1 MTRKYETFTTMSNE
15 KQTVFKVYEPVIAD
29 YKEAAKARN
38 EAFIEALQSKAPLR
52 AQVNTLL
59 RARGQWDD
67 EREEQYNNYSKDLL
81 EKEKQLKMGGIK
93 LAQARKIALDMKET
107 RLKLRE
113 LLADRSTLD
122 NMTAEGQ
129 ADNAHFNA
137 LVTSCLVYNDE
148 KGEEQRYFK
157 SLDDYL
163 ISGAGDIAVQAAQK
177 LAGMLYTMGPN
188 VEKELPE
195 NQFLLKYKFI
205 NDKLHLVNKEGKLV
219 DNEGRLV
226 DENGRFIN
234 EKGEFIDKF
243 GSLISEAGDYIVDSK
258 PFLDDDGT
266 EIIEKPEIKSEVEV
280 KPETIVEPE
289 DKPKRGR
296 PKATEEK
303 IEEVATTG

>member
-1 MTRKYETFTTMSNE
+1 MRKFEEFTTKSND
-15 KQTVFKVYEPVIAD
+15 KDTVFRVYEPAIAD

-38 EAFIEALQSKAPLR
+38 EAFVEALQSKAPLR

-59 RARGQWDD
+59 RSRGQWDD
-67 EREEQYNNYSKDLL
+67 EREEQYNKYSKDLL

-93 LAQARKIALDMKET
+93 LSKAREVALAMKET

-148 KGEEQRYFK
+148 KGEEQKYFK

-163 ISGAGDIAVQAAQK
+163 ISGAGEVAIQAAEK
-177 LAGMLYTMGPN
+177 LAGMLYTIGDQA
-188 VEKELPE
+188 EKGLPE

-205 NDKLHLVNKEGKLV
+205 NDKLHLVNKDGQLV
-219 DNEGRLV
+219 DSEGRLV
-226 DENGRFIN
+226 DENGRFISADG
-234 EKGEFIDKF
+234 KFVDKF
-243 GSLISEAGDYIVDSK
+243 GNEINEQGDYVVDSK
-258 PFLDDDGT
+258 PFLNDDGT
-266 EIIEKPEIKSEVEV
+266 EIIEEIKSDIEIKTDSEVISE
-280 KPETIVEPE
+280 E
-289 DKPKRGR
+289 KPKRGR
-296 PKATEEK
+296 PKSEPKSEVVNTE
-303 IEEVATTG
+303 VS